1 MSSSPRALPLVLFST
16 ALAVMAAIQPK
27 PAKADTVPSYFLS
40 KWTVDRDCT
49 EVHAGTKYGHTIP
62 GLQIQVKTEADGSY
76 TLVPADNAVGRWS
89 RGWKGV
95 KLEYRA
101 GAQMAAIPADMECVP
116 GQEASSPFLAQ
127 SGFAVSA
134 EPYYPYEH
142 WYGQVTIHGEKHHL
156 LIFPQNV
163 QQGPASAALVLIDQD
178 AAGNMNLDSNGTIII
193 ER

>member
-1 MSSSPRALPLVLFST
+1 MSSSRSLPLVLFST
-16 ALAVMAAIQPK
+16 ALCVMAAMQSK
-27 PAKADTVPSYFLS
+27 PAKADNVPAYFFS
-40 KWTVDRDCT
+40 SWTVNRDCT
-49 EVHAGTKYGHTIP
+49 EAHAGGIVGHTIP
-62 GLQIQVKTEADGSY
+62 GLKFGVKQQTDGTYS
-76 TLVPADNAVGRWS
+76 LAPVDNSAGRWS

-101 GAQMAAIPADMECVP
+101 GSPMASIPADMECVP
-116 GQEASSPFLAQ
+116 GQEASSSFLAQ

-156 LIFPQNV
+156 LIFPRNV
-163 QQGPASAALVLIDQD
+163 QQGPADAAIVLIDVD
-178 AAGNMNLDSNGTIII
+178 AAGNMQLDNNGTIII

>member
-1 MSSSPRALPLVLFST
+1 MSSSSRAAPLFLFST
-16 ALAVMAAIQPK
+16 ALAVMAAVQPK
-27 PAKADTVPSYFLS
+27 AAHADNVPSYFLS

-49 EVHAGTKYGHTIP
+49 EAHAGTIHGHTIP
-62 GLQIQVKTEADGSY
+62 GLQIQVRPQADGSY
-76 TLVPADNAVGRWS
+76 TLVPVNT
-89 RGWKGV
+89 WKGAWPRV
-95 KLEYRA
+95 TVEYRA
-101 GAQMAAIPADMECVP
+101 GAKMAAIPADMECVP

-163 QQGPASAALVLIDQD
+163 QEGPASAAIVLIDQD
-178 AAGNMNLDSNGTIII
+178 ASGNMQLDSNGTIII